1 MPRSDTL
8 YSGRHGVVTRR
19 PPSVF
24 ADVDVR
30 ADHRFIEAG
39 DLFSK
44 MNAARRA
51 AGLSEVTL

>member
-1 MPRSDTL
+1 
-8 YSGRHGVVTRR
+8 
-19 PPSVF
+19 VF

-51 AGLSEVTL
+51 AGLSEVVL